1 MRRVTILTILVILVS
16 VQSAFPEVDTASMAA
31 ALRKD
36 LRHPYLYFSDEDKP
50 AMLERIADDP
60 IYGDIMKRLEAE
72 GNRLLYT
79 PVDNWL
85 DIVKSGSGS
94 ISSFARG
101 YVASAKTLA
110 FLYQMSGDTTYVAKA
125 FEFADAVC
133 ATPSWTGGGAHS
145 FPIIY
150 HRVWPINVPDDQV
163 NFNYDIHTGDI
174 AREMATV
181 YDWLYPA
188 LDRCHRDRIRGALLE
203 NAITRVRG
211 CYEYHWWASAYRCNW
226 CSVCNSG
233 LGCAAAALIL
243 DDPGLVDVIA
253 AAYNGVEGYL
263 NSFGVDGGWQEGCSY
278 WSYGFPQSVYASD
291 VFKRI
296 TNGRYNLFETGTL
309 AERPVNFPVYTMFPN
324 NKSVYFCDSYS
335 RRPGST
341 FIINKL
347 AHESGSGMAAWYRE
361 NFFGTGRDIF
371 DIIWPESGV
380 SAAEPE
386 HTSFYFRGIDWV
398 IMRSDLLTKIRFLWP
413 ARWDGSMILIM
424 VIWTVVPLSSNG
436 SIRSSFPKLVSG
448 AMIRY
453 TFLKRGG
460 RVPRLRA
467 LGITLYSSTVNFRF
481 PPN

>member
-211 CYEYHWWASAYRCNW
+211 M
-226 CSVCNSG
+226 
-233 LGCAAAALIL
+233 L
-243 DDPGLVDVIA
+243 
-253 AAYNGVEGYL
+253 
-263 NSFGVDGGWQEGCSY
+263 
-278 WSYGFPQSVYASD
+278 
-291 VFKRI
+291 
-296 TNGRYNLFETGTL
+296 
-309 AERPVNFPVYTMFPN
+309 
-324 NKSVYFCDSYS
+324 
-335 RRPGST
+335 
-341 FIINKL
+341 
-347 AHESGSGMAAWYRE
+347 
-361 NFFGTGRDIF
+361 
-371 DIIWPESGV
+371 
-380 SAAEPE
+380 
-386 HTSFYFRGIDWV
+386 
-398 IMRSDLLTKIRFLWP
+398 
-413 ARWDGSMILIM
+413 
-424 VIWTVVPLSSNG
+424 
-436 SIRSSFPKLVSG
+436 
-448 AMIRY
+448 
-453 TFLKRGG
+453 
-460 RVPRLRA
+460 
-467 LGITLYSSTVNFRF
+467 
-481 PPN
+481 